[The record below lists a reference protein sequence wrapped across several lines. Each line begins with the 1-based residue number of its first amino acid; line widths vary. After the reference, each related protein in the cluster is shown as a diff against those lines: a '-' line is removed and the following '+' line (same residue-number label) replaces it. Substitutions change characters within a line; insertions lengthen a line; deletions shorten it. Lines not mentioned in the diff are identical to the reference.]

1 MAIQHEVTMPR
12 GSRLARGLVDEERG
26 LRLTLQGIIDEHA
39 QLGGLASELQ
49 ARLADRNLADRCGGS
64 PRVTFD
70 LAGIERLTSAGV
82 REWILFM
89 RALPQPGHYVW
100 DPGGPVMVRQAN
112 AILGFLGGAR
122 VTSLLY
128 PLFCPS
134 CDHELDEPLVIGPGA
149 TPTSIVPPSVACP
162 RCRAE
167 MEAAEDPSQYLGF
180 LGG

>member
-1 MAIQHEVTMPR
+1 MPSQHEVTMPR
-12 GSRLARGLVDEERG
+12 GSRLARGVVDEERG
-26 LRLTLQGIIDEHA
+26 IRVTFVGIIDEHA
-39 QLGGLASELQ
+39 QLSGLAADL
-49 ARLADRNLADRCGGS
+49 ATRLGDRNLAERCGGS

-70 LAGIERLTSAGV
+70 LAGVERLTSAGV

-89 RALPQPGHYVW
+89 RALPQPGQYVW
-100 DPGGPVMVRQAN
+100 DPGAPVMVRQAN

-122 VTSLLY
+122 VSSLLY

-134 CDHELDEPLVIGPGA
+134 CDHELDEPIKIGAGA
-149 TPTSIVPPSVACP
+149 TPASIALPAIACP

-167 MEAAEDPSQYLGF
+167 MEAAEEPSQYLGF